1 MEEKLLEELQLA
13 QGAVKRDASSPLFQ
27 IREKEMEISGRVL
40 AAKQEAERIVAEARR
55 KAAEVVSRA
64 EVDGEKAAQEYQTKL
79 LTDAEAACVSLREG
93 FADEVAPI
101 EEKIRQRT
109 AKAVD
114 AVVEMVTRV

>member
-1 MEEKLLEELQLA
+1 MEEKLLEELQL
-13 QGAVKRDASSPLFQ
+13 QQDNVKRDVSSPLFQ

-55 KAAEVVSRA
+55 KAAEVVNAA
-64 EVDGEKAAQEYQTKL
+64 EASADDESEKHQAKVVA
-79 LTDAEAACVSLREG
+79 DAEAQVAALQGG
-93 FADEVAPI
+93 FDDEVAPI
-101 EEKIRQRT
+101 KDRIRERQ